1 MGQLNSMR
9 HYQEPI
15 NYVMQCVRLNDLNK
29 GLRQREDL
37 FGIFFTSTTKE
48 TRCSV
53 FFSPLKKRKLIYM
66 THSQRELGTP
76 VVIRAHFTVYS
87 VVMRGKFD
95 LVQSESQVYVIRPEE
110 ELVIDSFRPDP
121 NSSGLQLFSAHFGS
135 STFLNNIHLADFLK
149 TNLTNFA
156 AI

>member
-53 FFSPLKKRKLIYM
+53 FFAPLTATCMATQKLYHRYPKL
-66 THSQRELGTP
+66 TLR
-76 VVIRAHFTVYS
+76 
-87 VVMRGKFD
+87 VVM
-95 LVQSESQVYVIRPEE
+95 
-110 ELVIDSFRPDP
+110 
-121 NSSGLQLFSAHFGS
+121 
-135 STFLNNIHLADFLK
+135 
-149 TNLTNFA
+149 
-156 AI
+156 